1 MENTKKLTGKDLI
14 NVGIYTAMTLV
25 IFFVVGLLTA
35 LPVVYPFLFI
45 IWPIVCGIPMML
57 YYTKIQK
64 FGMLTITGIIGGI
77 FFYLIGYG
85 WIGLLGW
92 VLGGIL
98 SDVVLKIGGYQKF
111 KVTVLSY
118 ACFCLGIMGCPANLW
133 FAGEAYWE
141 NIHTSM
147 GDQYANTL
155 QSLMPSWMLYVGLAL
170 LFVGGF
176 AHPPN
181 ADAVLWF
188 AKEIFPYIREQLPD
202 IKFYVVGS
210 KVTDEIKAL
219 EQPGNGIIIKGFVS
233 EEELANLYASCKVV
247 VVPLRYGA
255 GVKGKVVEAI
265 YNGAPI
271 ITTSTGAEGIPQVE
285 QVLEVED
292 DPKTFADKTV
302 ALYQDNDRC
311 RQMCE
316 ETQRYIREHFS
327 MDGAWKV
334 IENDFSR

>member
-45 IWPIVCGIPMML
+45 I
-57 YYTKIQK
+57 
-64 FGMLTITGIIGGI
+64 GGT

-155 QSLMPSWMLYVGLAL
+155 QSLMPSWMLYVGFAL
-170 LFVGGF
+170 LFVGGI
-176 AHPPN
+176 
-181 ADAVLWF
+181 L
-188 AKEIFPYIREQLPD
+188 
-202 IKFYVVGS
+202 G
-210 KVTDEIKAL
+210 AL
-219 EQPGNGIIIKGFVS
+219 LGHKMLKKHFERAGIV
-233 EEELANLYASCKVV
+233 
-247 VVPLRYGA
+247 
-255 GVKGKVVEAI
+255 
-265 YNGAPI
+265 
-271 ITTSTGAEGIPQVE
+271 
-285 QVLEVED
+285 
-292 DPKTFADKTV
+292 
-302 ALYQDNDRC
+302 
-311 RQMCE
+311 
-316 ETQRYIREHFS
+316 
-327 MDGAWKV
+327 
-334 IENDFSR
+334 